1 MEISK
6 IPYPDLSLQSLPYSL
21 HPDQLRERLI
31 TLDFREND
39 VFRFALG
46 CEDEKSRKIRFA
58 YLSALFHIQVVRA
71 DIKNTEPMK
80 TYEREKGVRFDLLIE
95 VEDDKG
101 QILLVNIEMQNYQM
115 GRRLS
120 LRSQGYLARIV
131 ADQLN
136 ANNLYEFNP
145 VVQLMIL
152 NRSPQVQEWDGYLH
166 HYRYFSEEKGK
177 RLPDER
183 CQILWIEMDKLEE
196 LESKP
201 VEEWKMEEKI
211 HYMLRFSHVAEKQNI
226 IHELVEKEE
235 IIKMMEEK
243 KVDFLRDTSLAIA
256 RLRAKFDEL
265 DYELEIAESRLEGK
279 REGKHEGRL
288 EGKLEGQRTL
298 IKLVLG
304 KRMELSTE
312 NEKQID
318 SLDEQAL
325 LELTQVIDTIYTSQD
340 LHHQIQTITKQNSR
354 AAETILSR

>member
-1 MEISK
+1 
-6 IPYPDLSLQSLPYSL
+6 
-21 HPDQLRERLI
+21 
-31 TLDFREND
+31 
-39 VFRFALG
+39 
-46 CEDEKSRKIRFA
+46 
-58 YLSALFHIQVVRA
+58 
-71 DIKNTEPMK
+71 
-80 TYEREKGVRFDLLIE
+80 
-95 VEDDKG
+95 
-101 QILLVNIEMQNYQM
+101 
-115 GRRLS
+115 
-120 LRSQGYLARIV
+120 
-131 ADQLN
+131 
-136 ANNLYEFNP
+136 
-145 VVQLMIL
+145 
-152 NRSPQVQEWDGYLH
+152 
-166 HYRYFSEEKGK
+166 
-177 RLPDER
+177 
-183 CQILWIEMDKLEE
+183 MD
-196 LESKP
+196 
-201 VEEWKMEEKI
+201 EKI
-211 HYMLRFSHVAEKQNI
+211 HYMLRFNQCAEKQNI

-265 DYELEIAESRLEGK
+265 DYELEMAESRLEGK
-279 REGKHEGRL
+279 R

>member
-1 MEISK
+1 M
-6 IPYPDLSLQSLPYSL
+6 
-21 HPDQLRERLI
+21 
-31 TLDFREND
+31 
-39 VFRFALG
+39 
-46 CEDEKSRKIRFA
+46 
-58 YLSALFHIQVVRA
+58 
-71 DIKNTEPMK
+71 
-80 TYEREKGVRFDLLIE
+80 
-95 VEDDKG
+95 
-101 QILLVNIEMQNYQM
+101 
-115 GRRLS
+115 
-120 LRSQGYLARIV
+120 
-131 ADQLN
+131 
-136 ANNLYEFNP
+136 
-145 VVQLMIL
+145 
-152 NRSPQVQEWDGYLH
+152 QEWDGYLH
-166 HYRYFSEEKGK
+166 HYRYFNEEKGK

-211 HYMLRFSHVAEKQNI
+211 HYMLRFSHIAEKQNI

-265 DYELEIAESRLEGK
+265 DYELEMAESRLDGK
-279 REGKHEGRL
+279 R